1 MKTKIS
7 FLVMLAVVATFQVVS
22 AQEAMQEKTEC
33 QGQCPIATAMG
44 DLPKMTYKVGEEMT
58 CCSESAAALA
68 KKSEMP
74 VHFVVGEKT
83 YEAKEAAF
91 TALVEQTESFVNDFV
106 TPCKCEVSGTTKI
119 AGKACNCPVEAGKT
133 AELVSAAAK
142 NVQMTYAVGEETCNC
157 PTKAAEMAKT
167 SGAKKEYVVAG
178 EKTCCEMTA
187 RLNLA
192 RAKYKAA
199 VEALVATQKETV
211 TETAGG

>member
-7 FLVMLAVVATFQVVS
+7 LAVLFAVVAAFNVAN
-22 AQEAMQEKTEC
+22 AQEAAQEKTEC
-33 QGQCPIATAMG
+33 QGQCPIAKAMG
-44 DLPKMTYKVGEEMT
+44 ELPKMTYKVGEEMT

-91 TALVEQTESFVNDFV
+91 TALVEQTETFVNDFI
-106 TPCKCEVSGTTKI
+106 TPCKCETSGVTKI
-119 AGKACNCPVEAGKT
+119 AGKSCNCPVEAGNT
-133 AELVSAAAK
+133 AELVKAAANK
-142 NVQMTYAVGEETCNC
+142 VQMTYAVGEETCNC
-157 PTKAAEMAKT
+157 PMKAAEMAKA
-167 SGAKKEYVVAG
+167 SGAKKEFVVAG

-199 VEALVATQKETV
+199 VEALAATQAKS
-211 TETAGG
+211 ETAGG

>member
-1 MKTKIS
+1 
-7 FLVMLAVVATFQVVS
+7 
-22 AQEAMQEKTEC
+22 
-33 QGQCPIATAMG
+33 
-44 DLPKMTYKVGEEMT
+44 MTYKVGEEMP